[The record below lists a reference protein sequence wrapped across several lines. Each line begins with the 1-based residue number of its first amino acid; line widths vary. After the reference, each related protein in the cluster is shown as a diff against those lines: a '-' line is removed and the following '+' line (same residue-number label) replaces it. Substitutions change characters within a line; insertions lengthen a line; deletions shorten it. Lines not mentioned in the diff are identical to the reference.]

1 MGFYVCK
8 NYVTINTVVFLEYNS
23 KIEVHVTALCHK

>member
-1 MGFYVCK
+1 MGFYVK
-8 NYVTINTVVFLEYNS
+8 NYVTINTVVFPEYNS